1 MDIQISKK
9 DIKKFLKE
17 NIILGC
23 KLLMILLGLL
33 IIFCFYCL
41 YYWTFK
47 GREFYEYWFVLSII
61 AIALFTIIL
70 IIKIAKIKKKFNKR
84 FAKILNNDYV
94 ENIKVSR
101 SNDKF
106 IIDNLTLN
114 SENVLL
120 EKDIVNKYVKNNILI
135 LIDRYK
141 KIYFFPINEEMF
153 QLFNIQKNDKINKTL
168 INLLATTIFILP
180 FIGIIICIILGEIDV
195 FDIYGIIRYSWIMYI
210 VTAIGSVIA
219 IISKIFTKNNN
230 KFNVCYIASIFTIV
244 LSMITGSFRF
254 AFSNINYDVNEIRNI
269 EQKMNITLSNDIK
282 VINDHRDNITFSYV
296 KITNEKSKIKFE
308 DNIKNNFYWLDELIT
323 NNDDDYIFQL
333 YNAKIQNY
341 DKFITYN
348 VTKNEYNNF
357 LNNEDNEYIF
367 IAYRY
372 EKSNFIILSDYKIN
386 NDSLSIWP
394 INNDLSF

>member
-1 MDIQISKK
+1 
-9 DIKKFLKE
+9 
-17 NIILGC
+17 
-23 KLLMILLGLL
+23 
-33 IIFCFYCL
+33 
-41 YYWTFK
+41 
-47 GREFYEYWFVLSII
+47 
-61 AIALFTIIL
+61 
-70 IIKIAKIKKKFNKR
+70 
-84 FAKILNNDYV
+84 
-94 ENIKVSR
+94 
-101 SNDKF
+101 
-106 IIDNLTLN
+106 
-114 SENVLL
+114 
-120 EKDIVNKYVKNNILI
+120 
-135 LIDRYK
+135 
-141 KIYFFPINEEMF
+141 MF

-348 VTKNEYNNF
+348 VTKNEYNNS

>member
-23 KLLMILLGLL
+23 KPLMILLGLL

-101 SNDKF
+101 SNDKV

-120 EKDIVNKYVKNNILI
+120 EKDIVNKYVKNGILI

-168 INLLATTIFILP
+168 IDLLATTIFLLP

-386 NDSLSIWP
+386 NDSLSI
-394 INNDLSF
+394 

>member
-386 NDSLSIWP
+386 NDSLSI
-394 INNDLSF
+394 

>member
-23 KLLMILLGLL
+23 KPLMILLGLL

-168 INLLATTIFILP
+168 INLLATTIFLLP

-195 FDIYGIIRYSWIMYI
+195 FGIYGIIRYSWIMYI
-210 VTAIGSVIA
+210 VTAIGGVIA

-244 LSMITGSFRF
+244 LSMIIGSFRF
-254 AFSNINYDVNEIRNI
+254 AFSNINYDVDEIKNI
-269 EQKMNITLSNDIK
+269 EQKMNMTLSNDIK

-308 DNIKNNFYWLDELIT
+308 DSIKNNFYWLDEIIT
-323 NNDDDYIFQL
+323 NNDDNYIFQL

-341 DKFITYN
+341 DKFIIYN

-386 NDSLSIWP
+386 NDSLSI
-394 INNDLSF
+394 

>member
-23 KLLMILLGLL
+23 KPLMILLGLL

-386 NDSLSIWP
+386 NDSLSI
-394 INNDLSF
+394 

>member
-23 KLLMILLGLL
+23 KPLMILLGLL

-101 SNDKF
+101 SNDKV

-120 EKDIVNKYVKNNILI
+120 EKDIVNKYVKNGILI

-168 INLLATTIFILP
+168 IDLLATTIFLLP

-308 DNIKNNFYWLDELIT
+308 DNIKNNFYWLDELIA

-386 NDSLSIWP
+386 NDSLSI
-394 INNDLSF
+394 

>member
-9 DIKKFLKE
+9 DIKNFLKE
-17 NIILGC
+17 NIILVC
-23 KLLMILLGLL
+23 KPLMILLGLL

-47 GREFYEYWFVLSII
+47 GREFYEYWFVLSIS
-61 AIALFTIIL
+61 AVALFAIIL
-70 IIKIAKIKKKFNKR
+70 IIKITKIKKKFYKR
-84 FAKILNNDYV
+84 FAKMLSDDYV

-101 SNDKF
+101 SSDKF
-106 IIDNLTLN
+106 IIYNLTLN

-120 EKDIVNKYVKNNILI
+120 EKDIVNKYVKNDILI

-141 KIYFFPINEEMF
+141 KIYFFPRDEEIL

-168 INLLATTIFILP
+168 IDLLATTIFLLP

-195 FDIYGIIRYSWIMYI
+195 FGIYGIIRYSWIMYI
-210 VTAIGSVIA
+210 VTAIGGVIA

-230 KFNVCYIASIFTIV
+230 KFNVCYIVSIFTIV

-254 AFSNINYDVNEIRNI
+254 VFSNINYDVNEIRNI
-269 EQKMNITLSNDIK
+269 EQKMNMTLSNDIK

-308 DNIKNNFYWLDELIT
+308 DSIKNNFYWLDELIT
-323 NNDDDYIFQL
+323 NNDDNYIFQL

-341 DKFITYN
+341 DKFIIYN

-372 EKSNFIILSDYKIN
+372 EKSNFIVLSDYKIN
-386 NDSLSIWP
+386 NDSLSI
-394 INNDLSF
+394 

>member
-308 DNIKNNFYWLDELIT
+308 DNIKNNFYWIDELIT

>member
-23 KLLMILLGLL
+23 KPLMILLGLL

-41 YYWTFK
+41 YYWTLK
-47 GREFYEYWFVLSII
+47 GREFYEYWFVLSIS

-70 IIKIAKIKKKFNKR
+70 IIKITKIKKKFNKR

-168 INLLATTIFILP
+168 IDLLATTIFLLP
-180 FIGIIICIILGEIDV
+180 FIGMIICIILGEIDV

-210 VTAIGSVIA
+210 VTAIGGVIA

-269 EQKMNITLSNDIK
+269 EQKMNMTLSNDIK

-308 DNIKNNFYWLDELIT
+308 DSIKNNFYWLDELIT
-323 NNDDDYIFQL
+323 NNDDNYIFQL

-341 DKFITYN
+341 DKFIIYN

-386 NDSLSIWP
+386 NDSLSI
-394 INNDLSF
+394 

>member
-1 MDIQISKK
+1 
-9 DIKKFLKE
+9 
-17 NIILGC
+17 
-23 KLLMILLGLL
+23 MILLGLL